1 MDGIEETIKE
11 EALGSRFDE
20 LYRKVLSGC
29 KITKEEKEFLLK
41 KRWGNSKG
49 RFPQILTGILPKKKK
64 DL

>member
-29 KITKEEKEFLLK
+29 KITKEEKEFLLNYIFTIK
-41 KRWGNSKG
+41 KTKYV
-49 RFPQILTGILPKKKK
+49 GISLW
-64 DL
+64 DSHVS